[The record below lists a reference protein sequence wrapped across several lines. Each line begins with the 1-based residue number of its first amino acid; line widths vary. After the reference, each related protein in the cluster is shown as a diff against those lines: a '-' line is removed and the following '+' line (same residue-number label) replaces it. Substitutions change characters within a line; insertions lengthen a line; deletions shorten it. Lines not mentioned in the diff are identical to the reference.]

1 MSELIRRMEDRDLCH
16 IVRVGDK
23 FYLVDS
29 AETIDLG
36 YETMVFKCSE
46 CGVVEDWANSLYVE
60 WHVTEESMIDRHKH
74 IINNLNEYL

>member
-16 IVRVGDK
+16 IVRVKDK

-36 YETMVFKCSE
+36 YETMVF
-46 CGVVEDWANSLYVE
+46 
-60 WHVTEESMIDRHKH
+60 
-74 IINNLNEYL
+74 